1 MARLRQP
8 IVVVL
13 GHVDSGKTSLL
24 DKIRKTAVQARE
36 SGGITQHIGA
46 SIFPKETLIEI
57 CGPLLSR
64 VGGDIKVPGLLV
76 IDTPGHEVFSNLR
89 VRGGSAADF
98 AILVVDVMKGVEAQ
112 TVESINIL
120 RERRVPFVVALNKV
134 DMISGWKPSPTP
146 FISESLKI
154 QSPTTLEILERQLYK
169 VVGSLSQLGFNSDLY
184 SRVKNFAR
192 EVAIVPVSAKT
203 GEGIPEL
210 LSIIVG
216 LTQHYMSSQ
225 LAYKLGTPSGI
236 VLEVKEEVGLG
247 VTADAILIEGV
258 LKVNDSIVMLKRD
271 GAHLVRIRA
280 LLMPKP
286 LDEMRDPMDKF
297 THVNEVYAAAGVK
310 IVSPEIDGVL
320 AGSRFIGLED
330 MSKFEEVKAQIEGEV
345 KELTFLKD
353 ELGVIV
359 KADALGSL
367 EAIVN
372 FLKRKSVPIRLA
384 DIGPVSKRD
393 VVEAIT
399 VAEKDPL
406 LGVILYFHVK
416 VYPDAEELIIAKNI
430 KTFSDPVIFNMIDG
444 YLKWVE
450 SERLKREAMEFGSL
464 ILPCKIQVLKGYVFR
479 RSNPAIF
486 GVEVL
491 EGRLKRFPLM
501 KADGEVVGTVS
512 GIQDKGKN
520 LEIAYKGQQVA
531 ISIKEA
537 FVGRTFD
544 EGDILYSSPNVNDI
558 KLLKT
563 KYLDKLSE
571 EERQLMDEIIRIK
584 RSRDPSFIFV

>member
-1 MARLRQP
+1 
-8 IVVVL
+8 
-13 GHVDSGKTSLL
+13 
-24 DKIRKTAVQARE
+24 
-36 SGGITQHIGA
+36 
-46 SIFPKETLIEI
+46 
-57 CGPLLSR
+57 
-64 VGGDIKVPGLLV
+64 
-76 IDTPGHEVFSNLR
+76 
-89 VRGGSAADF
+89 
-98 AILVVDVMKGVEAQ
+98 
-112 TVESINIL
+112 
-120 RERRVPFVVALNKV
+120 
-134 DMISGWKPSPTP
+134 
-146 FISESLKI
+146 
-154 QSPTTLEILERQLYK
+154 
-169 VVGSLSQLGFNSDLY
+169 
-184 SRVKNFAR
+184 
-192 EVAIVPVSAKT
+192 
-203 GEGIPEL
+203 
-210 LSIIVG
+210 
-216 LTQHYMSSQ
+216 MSSQ

-372 FLKRKSVPIRLA
+372 FLKRKGVPIRLA